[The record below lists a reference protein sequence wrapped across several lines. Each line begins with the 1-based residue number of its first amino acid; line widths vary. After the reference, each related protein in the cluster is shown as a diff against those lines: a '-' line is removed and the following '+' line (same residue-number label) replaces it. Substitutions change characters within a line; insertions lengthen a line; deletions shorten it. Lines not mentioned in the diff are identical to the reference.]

1 MKRIQITP
9 ELYTIIKGMI
19 STGKKDKEV
28 AAFIGTSRSTI
39 VRIRNSSTFEEY
51 RETMAKRRQE
61 SRERKAAQI
70 NLINELEHPEVYMDA
85 HIDAE
90 RIKPNDDDLCGLLRE
105 NNAIMTMVHEKLSW
119 IVDMLR

>member
-61 SRERKAAQI
+61 SRERMAAQM
-70 NLINELEHPEVYMDA
+70 NLLAELEPVETPVEA
-85 HIDAE
+85 V
-90 RIKPNDDDLCGLLRE
+90 KPNDDDLCGLLRE
-105 NNAIMTMVHEKLSW
+105 NNAIMTMVHEKLTW

>member
-39 VRIRNSSTFEEY
+39 VRIRNSSTFEGY

-61 SRERKAAQI
+61 SRERMAAQI
-70 NLINELEHPEVYMDA
+70 NLINELEHPEVYM
-85 HIDAE
+85 DAE

-105 NNAIMTMVHEKLSW
+105 NNAIMTMVHEKLTW